1 MSKKVIAFDNKHS
14 KDLLKIFNSGRKSK
28 QFFRKDLV
36 SWKEH
41 KKWLASNLQ
50 NSSMFIF
57 LLLYRTKVVGYTRF
71 DFIEQNFFEVSIA
84 ILKKYRNLNLGSF
97 LLKQSI
103 KKMLVIK
110 KIKKISAITKKNNV
124 KSWMVFLKNN
134 FRIITFSKK
143 IKTKNPFNSGVE
155 FYLEL
160 SI

>member
-1 MSKKVIAFDNKHS
+1 MSKKVIAFDNKYS

-57 LLLYRTKVVGYTRF
+57 LLLYKTKVVGYTRF
-71 DFIEQNFFEVSIA
+71 DFIGPNFFEVSIA

-103 KKMLVIK
+103 KKMLAIK
-110 KIKKISAITKKNNV
+110 KIKKVSAITKKDNV

-143 IKTKNPFNSGVE
+143 IKTKNPFNSSVE